1 MKLRLAMRVV
11 YTDFTSSKGKT
22 PRQLA
27 EEAVSSELGV
37 IEDNSGNAM
46 YTGFG
51 KDGNPFYVCFFSY
64 KSGAGD
70 HRVAADIASF
80 MNGYDDP
87 RRASYFNESAFSGG
101 GYAGLRNGIQIP
113 DDDRINNF
121 SRYNVTASRFRRVF
135 RII

>member
-1 MKLRLAMRVV
+1 MRIV
-11 YTDFTSSKGKT
+11 YTDFTTDDGRT
-22 PRQLA
+22 PQQLA

-70 HRVAADIASF
+70 HRVAAIS
-80 MNGYDDP
+80 
-87 RRASYFNESAFSGG
+87 RRS
-101 GYAGLRNGIQIP
+101 
-113 DDDRINNF
+113 
-121 SRYNVTASRFRRVF
+121 
-135 RII
+135 